1 MRAFISYAHEP
12 DDRRFASWLYD
23 KLKEKDSVLDPLIDR
38 KNLALGPP
46 WRESL
51 PVLIRGCDILLF
63 VRSRFSLS
71 SPYCRFEVEVADH
84 HALLIAVLDIEADT
98 PPYEYTDRY
107 SSIDFSQGREL
118 GLATLHDR
126 VRQWQSPE
134 GQDQLKTYRL
144 YRAQDRK
151 LRGRSGTSAR
161 PGGEAGETR
170 GDPWP
175 IRIHGH
181 ERPRQDLR
189 GFLASDNEG
198 IIVVSGPEGIGKS
211 AIVRSELAELESIDG
226 PAIHYHVARP
236 GRMLGAM
243 ILESVITNPTRARE
257 RDGSE
262 GVYLPLDIDELLD
275 LARDTDA
282 VLVIDSFENLVDRR
296 GTGLLDLELEEV
308 LERISRLPSHRLKVV
323 VVTRELPRPR
333 DRSNWLLAAR
343 HVRVDN
349 GLDPESFGRLLQDLD
364 RRSDLV
370 PPTTPDTL
378 IADACRLLHGRPRL
392 AEFVYARASRSF
404 DTIYEVVTELEA
416 IDPSGTA
423 EYVFDEF
430 IAALDGHARIVLEA
444 LAALGTP
451 VDEAT
456 IGHMIVEAAT
466 ITLETRR
473 LNNILRWLVSRNAVS
488 TAAGLFYLQEAD
500 RQRVLRWMP
509 LEDDDTRD
517 TPRRGRWT
525 LLTTAADV
533 LWRRRPERPGGA
545 DEFDHPIAA
554 INALIS
560 AGEYEDA
567 AKRIDEID
575 RHLVRWSRS
584 SLLLQQRLRLRGRL
598 PRDFL
603 EFVNDTAVGEIYLE
617 NGLYREALMILL
629 RAKTLAAS
637 IPSEELTWAT
647 NVNLGTAL
655 MRVGRTKDALAWYQQ
670 ALAVA
675 ETRPDPAEQVLAL
688 EGIANCHRR
697 WGDFDAA
704 FDHLHRALT
713 HAGHDTRF
721 RLNLRLARWYSMEGD
736 PRAQE
741 HLAAVAE
748 EKAGDRARAAY
759 LDELGDQLL
768 TEGDVEA
775 ALARATEAEII
786 ARRLGDPILLQRTRT
801 TLAFASLQAG
811 ALKEARQWAVLAAR
825 DRPGGRN
832 LLVLALR
839 ALTALR
845 EGDRFSAREDF
856 SLLREEAADRIRQD
870 PRDFAAEGFLGLALC
885 GRHVCADEPLKHA
898 VRSLSRYAHP
908 ASKNDQAATR
918 RIPAQLTARLRILL
932 TCLADCAHPPGK
944 LDQAL
949 QALEV

>member
-1 MRAFISYAHEP
+1 MKAFISYSHEP
-12 DDRRFASWLYD
+12 DDRQFASWLYD
-23 KLKEKDSVLDPLIDR
+23 KLKEPDSVLDPLIDR

-118 GLATLHDR
+118 GLATLRER

-134 GQDQLKTYRL
+134 GQDQLKSYRL
-144 YRAQDRK
+144 HRAQDRK
-151 LRGRSGTSAR
+151 LRGREGPPATPAWL
-161 PGGEAGETR
+161 AGETR

-175 IRIHGH
+175 IRMHGH

-189 GFLASDNEG
+189 GFLAREDVG

-211 AIVRSELAELESIDG
+211 AIVRSELAELESVDG
-226 PAIHYHVARP
+226 PTIHYRVARP
-236 GRMLGAM
+236 GKMLGAA
-243 ILESVITNPTRARE
+243 ILESVITDPTRARE
-257 RDGSE
+257 QDGSA
-262 GVYLPLDIDELLD
+262 GDYLATDIDELLG
-275 LARDTDA
+275 LASDTDA
-282 VLVIDSFENLVDRR
+282 VLAIDSFENLVDRR
-296 GTGLLDLELEEV
+296 GAGLLDLDLDEV
-308 LERISRLPSHRLKVV
+308 LERISRLRSHRLKVV
-323 VVTRELPRPR
+323 VVTRDLPRPR
-333 DRSNWLLAAR
+333 HRSNWLLTAR

-392 AEFVYARASRSF
+392 AEFVYARASRGF
-404 DTIYEVVTELEA
+404 DTIHEVVAELEI
-416 IDPSGTA
+416 IDPTGTA

-451 VDEAT
+451 VDEAM
-456 IGHMIVEAAT
+456 IQHMIVEAAT
-466 ITLETRR
+466 ITLEPRR
-473 LNNILRWLVSRNAVS
+473 LSNILRWLVSRNAVS
-488 TAAGLFYLQEAD
+488 TAAGLFYLQDPD
-500 RQRVLRWMP
+500 RQRILRWMP
-509 LEDDDTRD
+509 LEDDHTRD
-517 TPRRGRWT
+517 VPRRGRLT

-533 LWRRRPERPGGA
+533 LWRQRPECPRSA
-545 DEFDHPIAA
+545 DEFDHAIAA
-554 INALIS
+554 INALIT
-560 AGEYEDA
+560 AEEYKDA

-575 RHLVRWSRS
+575 RHLVRWNRS

-603 EFVNDTAVGEIYLE
+603 EFVNDTALGEIYLE

-637 IPSEELTWAT
+637 IPSEELTWVT
-647 NVNLGTAL
+647 HVNLGTAL
-655 MRVGRTKDALAWYQQ
+655 MRVGRTRDALARYRQ

-675 ETRPDPAEQVLAL
+675 ETRPDPAEQVLPL

-697 WGDFDAA
+697 WGELDAA
-704 FDHLHRALT
+704 FDHLHRALA
-713 HAGHDTRF
+713 HAGVDARF
-721 RLNLRLARWYSMEGD
+721 RLNLRLARWYAMESD
-736 PRAQE
+736 PRAQN

-748 EKAGDRARAAY
+748 EKTDDRARAAY
-759 LDELGDQLL
+759 LDQLGEQLL
-768 TEGDVEA
+768 AEGDIEA
-775 ALARATEAEII
+775 AVAHATEAEVL
-786 ARRLGDPILLQRTRT
+786 ARRVGNGIALQRART
-801 TLAFASLQAG
+801 TLAFASLQSG
-811 ALKEARQWAVLAAR
+811 APKEARRWAVLAAR
-825 DRPGGRN
+825 ERPGGRN
-832 LLVLALR
+832 LLIVALR

-856 SLLREEAADRIRQD
+856 SLLRDEAADRIRQD
-870 PRDFAAEGFLGLALC
+870 PRDFAAQGFLGLALC
-885 GRHVCADEPLKHA
+885 GRHVCADEPLEHA
-898 VRSLSRYAHP
+898 VRSLSLYVHP
-908 ASKNDQAATR
+908 MCENDEGTPR
-918 RIPAQLTARLRILL
+918 RIPAQLTARLRTLL
-932 TCLADCAHPPGK
+932 TCLAECARPGT
-944 LDQAL
+944 LDRAL
-949 QALEV
+949 QALEA

>member
-1 MRAFISYAHEP
+1 MRAFISYSHVP

-23 KLKEKDSVLDPLIDR
+23 KLKGDDSALDPLIDR

-84 HALLIAVLDIEADT
+84 YALLIAVLDIEADT

-118 GLATLHDR
+118 GLATLHER

-134 GQDQLKTYRL
+134 VQDQLKSYRL
-144 YRAQDRK
+144 HRAQDRK
-151 LRGRSGTSAR
+151 LRGRGGTPASSTWQ
-161 PGGEAGETR
+161 AGETR

-175 IRIHGH
+175 IQIHGH

-189 GFLASDNEG
+189 GFLARDDVG

-211 AIVRSELAELESIDG
+211 AIVRSELAELEGMDG
-226 PAIHYHVARP
+226 PTIHYHVARP
-236 GRMLGAM
+236 GRMLGAA
-243 ILESVITNPTRARE
+243 ILESVITNPARARE
-257 RDGSE
+257 QDGSASDN
-262 GVYLPLDIDELLD
+262 PAPDIDELLD
-275 LARDTDA
+275 LASDTDA
-282 VLVIDSFENLVDRR
+282 ILAIDSFENLVDRH
-296 GTGLLDLELEEV
+296 GTGVLDLDLEEV
-308 LERISRLPSHRLKVV
+308 LERISRMPSHRLKVL
-323 VVTRELPRPR
+323 VVTRDLPRPR
-333 DRSNWLLAAR
+333 HRSNWLLTAR

-370 PPTTPDTL
+370 PPTTPDTV

-392 AEFVYARASRSF
+392 AEFVYARASRGF
-404 DTIYEVVTELEA
+404 DTIHEVVAELEA

-444 LAALGTP
+444 LAAIGTP

-456 IGHMIVEAAT
+456 IRHMIVEAAT
-466 ITLETRR
+466 ITLEPRR
-473 LNNILRWLVSRNAVS
+473 LSNILRWLVSRNAIS
-488 TAAGLFYLQEAD
+488 TAAGLFYLQDPD
-500 RQRVLRWMP
+500 RQRILRWMP
-509 LEDDDTRD
+509 LEDDDTLD
-517 TPRRGRWT
+517 VPRRGRWT

-533 LWRRRPERPGGA
+533 LWRQRPERPRST

-554 INALIS
+554 INALIT
-560 AGEYEDA
+560 AEEYEDA
-567 AKRIDEID
+567 AGRIDEID
-575 RHLVRWSRS
+575 RHLVRWNRS
-584 SLLLQQRLRLRGRL
+584 PLLLQQRLRLRGRL

-603 EFVNDTAVGEIYLE
+603 EFVNDTAIGEIYLD

-637 IPSEELTWAT
+637 IPSEELNWAT
-647 NVNLGTAL
+647 HVNLGTAL
-655 MRVGRTKDALAWYQQ
+655 MRVGRTKDALAQYRQ
-670 ALAVA
+670 ALAIA
-675 ETRPDPAEQVLAL
+675 ETRHDPAEQVLAL

-697 WGDFDAA
+697 WGELDAA
-704 FDHLHRALT
+704 FDHLHRALA
-713 HAGHDTRF
+713 HASVDTRF
-721 RLNLRLARWYSMEGD
+721 RLNLRLARWYAMEGD
-736 PRAQE
+736 PRARE

-759 LDELGDQLL
+759 LDQLGDQLL
-768 TEGDVEA
+768 AEGDIEA
-775 ALARATEAEII
+775 AAARATEAEVI
-786 ARRLGDPILLQRTRT
+786 ARRVGDPILLQRART
-801 TLAFASLQAG
+801 TLAFASLQSG
-811 ALKEARQWAVLAAR
+811 TPSEARHWAVLAAR

-832 LLVLALR
+832 LLILALR

-845 EGDRFSAREDF
+845 AGDRFSAREDF
-856 SLLREEAADRIRQD
+856 GLLRDEAADRIRQD
-870 PRDFAAEGFLGLALC
+870 PRDFASEGFLGLALC
-885 GRHVCADEPLKHA
+885 GRHVCTDEPLEHA

-908 ASKNDQAATR
+908 TCDNDQAATR
-918 RIPAQLTARLRILL
+918 RTPAQLTARLRTLL
-932 TCLADCAHPPGK
+932 TCLAECARPRT
-944 LDQAL
+944 LDRAL
-949 QALEV
+949 QALDA